1 MLAPKIRNKRQSG
14 QSLLEYVFL
23 LLVVVGLVSIVY
35 GRLGGTLD
43 LLETPLT
50 RDFPYTYRYGD
61 PKARGFDDGE
71 PTRHPGIYRADN
83 FKFFA
88 RGN

>member
-1 MLAPKIRNKRQSG
+1 MKRSFRAKREAG

-43 LLETPLT
+43 LLEAPLT
-50 RDFPYTYRYGD
+50 REFPYIYRYGD
-61 PKARGFDDGE
+61 PKARGYDDGE
-71 PTRHPGIYRADN
+71 PTRHPAVFRADN

-88 RGN
+88 RGS